1 MAAKKNTE
9 GFAFLVE
16 VLEKNKDAVYAD
28 VKTAADKKGLVV
40 HPIMFGR
47 AKLKLGYVKA
57 GKGISK
63 TAKATAPK
71 KGKAGRPVDSS
82 SKSGQVRAL
91 LATGMST
98 ADIAKKIGCTIGLVY
113 NLKSKLKSSNGEKV
127 KRGPGR
133 PRVATATGPRR
144 GPGRPRSVPVAG
156 LDGLGDI
163 VAAVRASQQDLGR
176 YRGALEKIQSVIAG
190 VLA

>member
-16 VLEKNKDAVYAD
+16 ALEKNKDAVYAD
-28 VKTAADKKGLVV
+28 VKAAAEKKGLVV

-57 GKGISK
+57 GQGAGKA
-63 TAKATAPK
+63 AKASAAK
-71 KGKAGRPVDSS
+71 KGTRGRPVDGTSR
-82 SKSGQVRAL
+82 SGQVRAL
-91 LATGMST
+91 LSSGMSP
-98 ADIAKKIGCTIGLVY
+98 AEIAKKVGCTVGLVY
-113 NLKSKLKSSNGEKV
+113 NIKSTSGGAKV

-133 PRVATATGPRR
+133 PPVGAAAGPRR
-144 GPGRPRSVPVAG
+144 GPGRPRNAPVAG